1 MLDNGINVALGTDGA
16 ASGGSLDMWKEMRA
30 AQMFH
35 KLKDPRAMPASVT
48 LGMATVN
55 GAKALGIN
63 AGMLKAGCLADIIIV
78 DLKKPQFVSADLVT
92 ALVNGASGCDVRT
105 TIVDGKVLMEDHV
118 VKGLDEDR
126 IIEEAKKIVL
136 D

>member
-1 MLDNGINVALGTDGA
+1 MLERGINVALGTDGA

-30 AQMFH
+30 AQMLH
-35 KLKDPRAMPASVT
+35 KLKNPRAMPASVT

-55 GAKALGIN
+55 GARALGIN
-63 AGMLKAGCLADIIIV
+63 AGMLKAGCFADIIII

-118 VKGLDEDR
+118 VTGLDEEK
-126 IIEEAKKIVL
+126 IIEGAKRIVL

>member
-1 MLDNGINVALGTDGA
+1 
-16 ASGGSLDMWKEMRA
+16 MRA
-30 AQMFH
+30 AQMLH
-35 KLKDPRAMPASVT
+35 KIKNPSYMPASVT

-55 GAKALGIN
+55 GARALGIN
-63 AGMLKAGCLADIIIV
+63 AGMLKAGCFADIIIV
-78 DLKKPQFVSADLVT
+78 DLKKPQFVSSDLTT

-118 VKGLDEDR
+118 VMGLDEEK
-126 IIEEAKKIVL
+126 IIEDAKKIVL